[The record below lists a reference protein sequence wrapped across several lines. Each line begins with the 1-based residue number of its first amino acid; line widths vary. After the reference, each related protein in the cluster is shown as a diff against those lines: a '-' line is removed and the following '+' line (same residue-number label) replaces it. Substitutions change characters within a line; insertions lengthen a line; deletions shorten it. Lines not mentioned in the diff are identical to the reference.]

1 MLIYTTSEVVKNKL
15 LSKGEVLITNRRVKN
30 QDYYFFRLKNPSIIQ
45 SFTYEENKEI
55 FICNNNLFL

>member
-1 MLIYTTSEVVKNKL
+1 MLIYTTSEVIKNKL

-30 QDYYFFRLKNPSIIQ
+30 QECYFFRLKNPSIIQ

>member
-1 MLIYTTSEVVKNKL
+1 MLIYTTSEIVKDKL

-30 QDYYFFRLKNPSIIQ
+30 QEYYFFRLNNPSVMQ